1 MEITNN
7 INTQTFVGDYLVFK
21 SETVFLSSGAPT
33 VKIIAETVILTFEFS
48 DDPDEG
54 EAKIESK
61 QISPLH
67 IKLKLKNFSNPLA
80 TGILEPIKFGT
91 IKGKEVYFT
100 FTTNK
105 IGDKRSFSYALLVYG
120 GW

>member
-1 MEITNN
+1 MKISKN

-21 SETVFLSSGAPT
+21 SETVFVSSVAPT
-33 VKIIAETVILTFEFS
+33 VKIIAETVVLTFEFS
-48 DDPDEG
+48 DESEEG
-54 EAKIESK
+54 ETDIEST

-67 IKLKLKNFSNPLA
+67 VKLKLKNFSNPLA

-91 IKGKEVYFT
+91 IQGKDVYFT

-105 IGDKRSFSYALLVYG
+105 IGDKRSFSYALLVHG